1 MSAFGV
7 DHDQLKGD
15 EILTGRTISPVTVQP
30 GPWGS
35 SMGRFGGLSKRLPCS
50 HLDCYNLTVCK
61 SLAGRKVAVFCQAGI
76 EILEKLLQF
85 SDLITVNYN
94 NFAWK

>member
-1 MSAFGV
+1 MKQSLVELFA
-7 DHDQLKGD
+7 LM
-15 EILTGRTISPVTVQP
+15 TVQP

-35 SMGRFGGLSKRLPCS
+35 SVGRFGGIVKTLPCL
-50 HLDCYNLTVCK
+50 HLDYYNLRVCK

-85 SDLITVNYN
+85 SDLITVNYD